1 MALKNPSLVYSTL
14 PIPYGHRIWFHITI
28 TGFGFQ
34 GKKVFFF
41 QQERFAQCSVL
52 LLEGGGVFCMC
63 VIL

>member
-1 MALKNPSLVYSTL
+1 MV
-14 PIPYGHRIWFHITI
+14 IE
-28 TGFGFQ
+28 FGFTLQ
-34 GKKVFFF
+34 LQALAFREKKFFF